1 MRTSKTTIFTALTL
15 IAIALVVPSLS
26 YAAAPTPNPNEPCL
40 KALFPANTKLNDNK
54 TNNELCSKITDA
66 LITQSKANLFNKF
79 AGNIATNLF
88 TINKNKSIQKNEELQ
103 NNILSDQKIILRK
116 VLDPLNGYINSQKK
130 LSKAT
135 KESYRKV
142 VSNFFNSTLK
152 VTPKDIDTMYSAV
165 GDLKLISEDKNG
177 TLTYISTKDKSII
190 YTFDKNQKIISAV
203 LNKVT
208 YNSNLIK

>member
-1 MRTSKTTIFTALTL
+1 MRTPRTTIFTALTL

-26 YAAAPTPNPNEPCL
+26 YGAAPTPNPNEPCL
-40 KALFPANTKLNDNK
+40 KALFPANTKLTNSK
-54 TNNELCSKITDA
+54 INNELCIKITDA

-88 TINKNKSIQKNEELQ
+88 TISKDKSIQKNKELQ
-103 NNILSDQKIILRK
+103 NNILSDQKLILKK
-116 VLDPLNGYINSQKK
+116 VLDPLNSYINSQKR

-135 KESYRKV
+135 KESYQKV
-142 VSNFFNSTLK
+142 IYNFFNSTLK